1 MEKATNIEPGIRP
14 LVDALNAIPGVKTIG
29 SCEGHVRWPGWL
41 YKVPYVYFQA
51 PNDVAEHI
59 ANFLRQDMATRRPH
73 MRQAWII
80 QGLFHPERGLC
91 FHLMLARGW
100 GLFLRRLDQNIFGRT
115 PNNARSVLDA
125 HLRHDTEN
133 LAGLVR
139 LYEPVQQ
146 PTEGAGGP
154 HQIDEERHPDTQD
167 NETGIF
173 HSLALDKG
181 VATQGANLGVFA
193 DHFLALGASHH
204 SHSKT
209 PSGDVTAES
218 LADLLV
224 RTLHRSAAMHGDT
237 LSRRVIAEALA
248 ITTIRTVGIGNRMM
262 GFLGPKDFRRPQ

>member
-1 MEKATNIEPGIRP
+1 MEKTTNIEPGIRP

-51 PNDVAEHI
+51 PSDVAEHI

-100 GLFLRRLDQNIFGRT
+100 GLFLRRLDQNIFGLR

-173 HSLALDKG
+173 HSPALNEG
-181 VATQGANLGVFA
+181 VATTRANLGVLA
-193 DHFLALGASHH
+193 DRIPAFDAIHH
-204 SHSKT
+204 SHDNI
-209 PSGDVTAES
+209 PSADISVES

-224 RTLHRSAAMHGDT
+224 RTLHGSAAMHGCT
-237 LSRRVIAEALA
+237 LSRRVISEALA
-248 ITTIRTVGIGNRMM
+248 IACIRTVGVTSRPM
-262 GFLGPKDFRRPQ
+262 GFLAPRDYRRPT